1 MAPDTT
7 LWLTLAGGLNLSNAV
22 NAPLPSSLVE
32 YVRPTLLVNNAID
45 YQSEPVAYQ
54 FEVYAD
60 AALTTRVAQNPGI
73 ASGVGTSGW
82 QVDVNL
88 VNNQQYWWRCRA
100 LQGANVGPWME
111 TATFYVNELNNAPLA
126 VVLVI
131 LPQWVLANTNGALSW
146 YPTTDPDVGDS
157 IRAYQVQVDDD
168 AGFGT
173 PLMDEA
179 SVTVGAFNPP
189 ADWTISVPLGRFAGA
204 TNLVGGKVYY
214 WRVRAQDSRFKWS
227 AWSSGPASFA
237 FAFAPPPPPT
247 TITRLQIDAQGNA
260 LIEWTGATQG
270 VHIEA
275 STALNPSGWT
285 TVAGPLS
292 GSAWTL
298 QLEAGRP
305 IGFYRLPLE

>member
-1 MAPDTT
+1 V
-7 LWLTLAGGLNLSNAV
+7 S
-22 NAPLPSSLVE
+22 
-32 YVRPTLLVNNAID
+32 
-45 YQSEPVAYQ
+45 YQ

-60 AALTTRVAQNPGI
+60 SALTTLVAQNPGI
-73 ASGVGTSGW
+73 ASGVGTTAW

-88 VNNQQYWWRCRA
+88 LNNHQYWWRCRA
-100 LQGANVGPWME
+100 LQGVNVGPWMD

-126 VVLVI
+126 VIPVI
-131 LPQWVLANTNGALSW
+131 PPQWVLANTNGALSW

-173 PLMDEA
+173 PLIDDA
-179 SVTVGAFNPP
+179 SVSVGAFTPP

-204 TNLVGGKVYY
+204 TNLVGGKVYH

-227 AWSSGPASFA
+227 AWSSGAAS

-247 TITRLQIDAQGNA
+247 TITHFQIDAQRNA

-270 VHIEA
+270 VNIEA
-275 STALNPSGWT
+275 SSALSPSGWT

-298 QLEAGRP
+298 PLEVGKP
-305 IGFYRLPLE
+305 TSFYRLRLE